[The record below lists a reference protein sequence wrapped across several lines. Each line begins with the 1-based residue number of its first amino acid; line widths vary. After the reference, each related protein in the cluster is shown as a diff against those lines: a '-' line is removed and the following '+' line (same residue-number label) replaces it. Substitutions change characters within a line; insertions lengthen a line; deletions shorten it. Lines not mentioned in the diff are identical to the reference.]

1 MSPLGLYEPGT
12 SALHRLGAGWKL
24 LGLLAFAVL
33 TFVLGAPAALAGLV
47 AAVVL
52 GYALARIP
60 VRRCWQ
66 LARFLV
72 PLAVIV
78 FLLQWWMLDFDRASV
93 ISLRLLAA
101 LAAANLFTLV
111 TRVDDLVSTVERGLR
126 PLRRFGV
133 RPESVGL
140 LVGLTLQAVAALS
153 GIAGDVR
160 EAQRAR
166 GAERSFPA
174 FAVPFLVRTL
184 RHADDLGE
192 ALAARG
198 VGDDTAARPE
208 ITPEQRP

>member
-1 MSPLGLYEPGT
+1 MNPLGLYEPG
-12 SALHRLGAGWKL
+12 SSIAHRLGAGWKL
-24 LGLLAFAVL
+24 LSLLAFAVL
-33 TFVLGAPAALAGLV
+33 TFALGSPVGLV
-47 AAVVL
+47 ALVAVVL
-52 GYALARIP
+52 AGYALARVP
-60 VRRCWQ
+60 LRRCWQ

-72 PLAVIV
+72 PVTIV
-78 FLLQWWMLDFDRASV
+78 VFGLQWWMLGFDRATV
-93 ISLRLLAA
+93 ISLRLFTA

-111 TRVDDLVSTVERGLR
+111 TRVDDLVSAVERALG

-153 GIAGDVR
+153 TIAADVR

-166 GAERSFPA
+166 GADRSLPA

-184 RHADDLGE
+184 RHADHLGE

-198 VGDDTAARPE
+198 VGDED
-208 ITPEQRP
+208 

>member
-1 MSPLGLYEPGT
+1 MNPLGLYEPGS

-24 LGLLAFAVL
+24 LGLLAFAIL
-33 TFVLGAPAALAGLV
+33 TFVLDSPAALAAPV
-47 AAVVL
+47 AAVVS

-60 VRRCWQ
+60 LRRCWQ

-72 PLAVIV
+72 PLVVIV
-78 FLLQWWMLDFDRASV
+78 LALQWWMLGSDRALV
-93 ISLRLLAA
+93 ISTRLLAA

-111 TRVDDLVSTVERGLR
+111 TRVDDLVSAVERAMR

-166 GAERSFPA
+166 GAERSVPA

-198 VGDDTAARPE
+198 VGDD
-208 ITPEQRP
+208 

>member
-1 MSPLGLYEPGT
+1 MNPLGLYEPGT

-24 LGLLAFAVL
+24 LGLLTFAAL
-33 TFVLGAPAALAGLV
+33 TFVLDAPVALAGLV
-47 AAVVL
+47 AVVVL
-52 GYALARIP
+52 GYAFARIP
-60 VRRCWQ
+60 LRRCWQ
-66 LARFLV
+66 LTRFLV
-72 PLAVIV
+72 PLAAIV
-78 FLLQWWMLDFDRASV
+78 FLLQWWMLGFDRGSV

-111 TRVDDLVSTVERGLR
+111 TRVDDLVSTVERALR

-133 RPESVGL
+133 RPASVGL

-198 VGDDTAARPE
+198 VGDDDSLA
-208 ITPEQRP
+208 

>member
-1 MSPLGLYEPGT
+1 VNPLGLYQPGN
-12 SALHRLGAGWKL
+12 SALHRAAAGWKL
-24 LGLLAFAVL
+24 VGLLVFAVL
-33 TFVLGAPAALAGLV
+33 TFALGSPAALAVLV
-47 AAVVL
+47 AVVVAAYGL
-52 GYALARIP
+52 TRIP
-60 VRRCWQ
+60 LRRCRQ
-66 LARFLV
+66 LAGFLV
-72 PLAVIV
+72 PLAVVV
-78 FLLQWWMLDFDRASV
+78 FLLQWWMLGFDRALV

-111 TRVDDLVSTVERGLR
+111 TRVDDLVGTVERAMG

-198 VGDDTAARPE
+198 VGDD
-208 ITPEQRP
+208 